1 MKKMVMVL
9 FVGISM
15 VLLSGCMGKGIEN
28 NLSQVRIA
36 KGEEMVKDK
45 TKKQR
50 ANDIKERIMEL
61 EGLDGAAVVVE
72 GHKALIGL
80 RVKADWV
87 SDSIRL
93 KSEADE
99 LAKKTDKGIEGT
111 AITTNDKITSMI
123 ERMERE
129 ELARIQTFSVFSAK
143 FS

>member
-1 MKKMVMVL
+1 MKKMILLIGM
-9 FVGISM
+9 SM
-15 VLLSGCMGKGIEN
+15 VLLSGCVGKGIEN

-36 KGEEMVKDK
+36 KGEDIVKDK
-45 TKKQR
+45 TKEQR

-87 SDSIRL
+87 RDSIRL
-93 KSEADE
+93 KNQVDE
-99 LAKKTDKGIEGT
+99 LAKKTDKGIEDT

-129 ELARIQTFSVFSAK
+129 ESARIQTFSVFSAK

>member
-1 MKKMVMVL
+1 MDRRKCSMKKMVMVL

-61 EGLDGAAVVVE
+61 EGLDGAA
-72 GHKALIGL
+72 G
-80 RVKADWV
+80 
-87 SDSIRL
+87 
-93 KSEADE
+93 
-99 LAKKTDKGIEGT
+99 
-111 AITTNDKITSMI
+111 
-123 ERMERE
+123 
-129 ELARIQTFSVFSAK
+129 
-143 FS
+143 

>member
-1 MKKMVMVL
+1 MISRNVL
-9 FVGISM
+9 WNWKGW
-15 VLLSGCMGKGIEN
+15 MG
-28 NLSQVRIA
+28 Q
-36 KGEEMVKDK
+36 
-45 TKKQR
+45 
-50 ANDIKERIMEL
+50 
-61 EGLDGAAVVVE
+61 
-72 GHKALIGL
+72 